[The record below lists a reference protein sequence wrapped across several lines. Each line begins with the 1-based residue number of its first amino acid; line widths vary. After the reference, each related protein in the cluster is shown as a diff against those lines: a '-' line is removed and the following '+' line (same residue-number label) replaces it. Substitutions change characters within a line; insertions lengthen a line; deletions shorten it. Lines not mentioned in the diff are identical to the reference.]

1 MAVIKK
7 KKNLKKQKP
16 LIFPREAHFGQKVFF
31 FPGSFFPISSS
42 KSNALVPSSDSSRCQ
57 DSSPNSTGMQCE
69 GLSVNFLSF
78 MNKVE
83 SIISPAFQ
91 PVQNKGAETLGA
103 FSRSQ
108 DESAGEK
115 PQNKG
120 CSSLKEAAPGTA
132 CSHPELQHL
141 QCLFLANQHARQ
153 TGFRFLSAH

>member
-7 KKNLKKQKP
+7 KKILKSKNHSFSLEKHI
-16 LIFPREAHFGQKVFF
+16 LARRCSF

-57 DSSPNSTGMQCE
+57 DSSPSSTGMQCE

-132 CSHPELQHL
+132 CSHPELRHL